1 MQKRWIHGS
10 GEPSRVIALSSA
22 RFRLGLDLRKALGP
36 AGMSPAQTAGHVTAP
51 AQFCINVTKPLPRRR
66 PHVTRRRHS
75 TMIDVASAL
84 QLLADFLRPDARVT

>member
-36 AGMSPAQTAGHVTAP
+36 AGMSPAQTGRTRDRTRPILHQRHKALAKAP
-51 AQFCINVTKPLPRRR
+51 STRDPNRNRSQRRDALR
-66 PHVTRRRHS
+66 SIAT
-75 TMIDVASAL
+75 SAVW
-84 QLLADFLRPDARVT
+84 PDR